1 MSLLSEESKIKSVE
15 ILFSIFQ
22 GGHNGC
28 LPKVHVIFVSARCLT
43 QSCLC
48 AKGSAEMRFKM
59 EQVQGVI
66 SRLGE
71 KKVLG
76 AEECME
82 FCDMVQQNGSVCQDA
97 VSMGKNE
104 VVIEFGA
111 QSRNEGFARMAAA
124 AYASQLN
131 PTLEEIADI
140 KTAVSEAVTNAV
152 IHGYGE
158 KNGTIR
164 MRLSLEEN
172 EIQIE
177 ISDRGIGMENVLKA
191 MEPLYTTRPDME
203 RSGMGFA
210 FMEAFMDELEV
221 HSRLNFGTVVRMK
234 KKIALPD
241 SGGSDRLE

>member
-1 MSLLSEESKIKSVE
+1 
-15 ILFSIFQ
+15 
-22 GGHNGC
+22 
-28 LPKVHVIFVSARCLT
+28 
-43 QSCLC
+43 
-48 AKGSAEMRFKM
+48 M